1 MHDEERT
8 PDAQAPRVGLTP
20 EAEEVLARADAG
32 GVPLYTTPN
41 LSRIATENGLSV
53 SADTT
58 PNEIIDA
65 LRRLRSSPG

>member
-1 MHDEERT
+1 MSTDERA
-8 PDAQAPRVGLTP
+8 PDPPSPRANLTP

-41 LSRIATENGLSV
+41 LSRIAAENGVNV
-53 SADTT
+53 SAETT

-65 LRRLRSSPG
+65 LRALR